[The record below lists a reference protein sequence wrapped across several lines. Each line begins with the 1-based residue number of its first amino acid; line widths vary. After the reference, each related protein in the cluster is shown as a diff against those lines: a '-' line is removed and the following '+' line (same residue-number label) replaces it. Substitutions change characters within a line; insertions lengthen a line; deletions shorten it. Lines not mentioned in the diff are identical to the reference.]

1 MAATNNLY
9 PPIVDTYMKAFL
21 INSTSIEKNKCKVYF
36 SLSMFNTTADIKNF
50 VQVVV
55 RNQNT
60 NLSVLDPGKYPS
72 EIMIKNLLI
81 DNNITTS
88 DKYYIEI
95 NPDDIE
101 GGNFI
106 TDQYYKVQLR
116 FTAVAATNPP
126 ITANSQPIDGWLID
140 NLLYF
145 SEWSTVTLVRGISV
159 PKVKLLDYEASAET
173 EIYASIANTK
183 VIGKLTFADE
193 NETETLRDYR
203 IRLYNEQDEEILDS
217 GIIYANEY
225 SEINSF
231 NYVFNYLLE
240 ADNFYTFTLEYN
252 TQNLYHEI
260 LNYYINVLES
270 PSDPLNTTI
279 VAEMDEENGRAKIHI
294 ERAASQ
300 GAYTGQILVRR
311 ADSKTNF
318 TVWDDMY
325 FWTFNESPSID
336 VTWYDYTIES
346 GIWYKY
352 AVQGIDEN
360 GARSS
365 MVMID
370 NPIMVIFDHM
380 FLTVGDKQLK
390 LKFNPQI
397 SSFRRVFS
405 ESKVDTIGSKYPF
418 IKRNGAVDYAQ
429 FPIGGLIAS
438 AMDEDG
444 LFITKTQLYGDNIT
458 YYTNFN
464 IDQEIP
470 DYRDLVYEKFFR
482 DKVLNFLYNDD
493 VKLFRSPTEGN
504 IIIKLMDTQFQP
516 NQTLGRRLWSFTSN
530 AYEIDDCN
538 LSNFE
543 KYGIINK
550 EQPDIIINSTLTPI
564 KKIMILDDES
574 EFPDEGRT
582 DVLYIYNKELY
593 IWNATNSHYVI
604 ISVPYW
610 NHDPAKPIIPDDNNL
625 SLNLLYTD
633 GESLF
638 QWNNTIE
645 DVELLSE
652 PEYNNTYLEGAD
664 R

>member
-1 MAATNNLY
+1 MAVTNNLY

-21 INSTSIEKNKCKVYF
+21 INSTSAEKNKCRVYF
-36 SLSMFNTTADIKNF
+36 SLSMFNTSSDIKN

-60 NLSVLDPGKYPS
+60 NLSVLNSNKYPS

-81 DNNITTS
+81 DNEITTS

-95 NPDDIE
+95 TPEDIE
-101 GGNFI
+101 GGNF
-106 TDQYYKVQLR
+106 TVDQYYKVQLR
-116 FTAVAATNPP
+116 FTGINATNPP
-126 ITANSQPIDGWLID
+126 IAANTQPIDSWLVE

-145 SEWSTVTLVRGISV
+145 SEWSTVTLIRGISV
-159 PKVKLLDYEASAET
+159 PKVKLIDYEASAET
-173 EIYASIANTK
+173 QIYASIANTK

-193 NETETLRDYR
+193 NENETLRDYR
-203 IRLYNEQDEEILDS
+203 IKLYNEQDQEVLDS
-217 GIIYANEY
+217 GIIYVNEY

-231 NYVFNYLLE
+231 NYTFNYLLE
-240 ADNFYTFTLEYN
+240 AGNFYIFTLEYN

-260 LNYYINVLES
+260 LNYYIDVLES
-270 PSDPLNTTI
+270 PSDSLNITI
-279 VAEMDEENGRAKIHI
+279 TSEMDEENGRAKVQMT
-294 ERAASQ
+294 RAASY
-300 GAYTGQILVRR
+300 GSYTGQLLVRR
-311 ADSKTNF
+311 SDNKTNF

-325 FWTFNESPSID
+325 FWTLDNSPSID
-336 VTWYDYTIES
+336 LTWYDYTIES
-346 GIWYKY
+346 GILYKY
-352 AVQGIDEN
+352 AVQGIDGE
-360 GARSS
+360 GVRSS
-365 MVMID
+365 MIIINTPVM
-370 NPIMVIFDHM
+370 VVFDHM

-390 LKFNPQI
+390 LKFNPQV
-397 SSFRRVFS
+397 SSFRRVLS

-418 IKRNGAVDYAQ
+418 IRRNGDINYAQ

-444 LFITKTQLYGDNIT
+444 LFITKTQLYAENES
-458 YYTNFN
+458 YYANFN
-464 IDQEIP
+464 VEQEIP
-470 DYRDLVYEKFFR
+470 DYRDLIYEKFFR
-482 DKVLNFLYNDD
+482 DKVSNFLYEDD

-582 DVLYIYNKELY
+582 DILYIYNKELY
-593 IWNATNSHYVI
+593 IWNADQSHYII

-610 NHDPAKPIIPDDNNL
+610 NHDPAKPIIPDDSNL

-638 QWNNTIE
+638 QWNNTLQ

-652 PEYNNTYLEGAD
+652 PEYNNSYLEGAD
-664 R
+664 Q